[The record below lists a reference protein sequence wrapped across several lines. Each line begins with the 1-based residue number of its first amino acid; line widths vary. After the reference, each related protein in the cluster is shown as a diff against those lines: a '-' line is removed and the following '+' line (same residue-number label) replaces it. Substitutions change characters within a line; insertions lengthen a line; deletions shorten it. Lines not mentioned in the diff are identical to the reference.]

1 MAALIY
7 LHGFNSSPQSAK
19 ATQLQQWC
27 QAQHPH
33 IEVLVPQLPTFPA
46 EAAALLE
53 VCRGTARAGGVIAR
67 WLFCHLAVAVFHAA
81 GGSGESGGA
90 AV

>member
-46 EAAALLE
+46 EALR
-53 VCRGTARAGGVIAR
+53 C
-67 WLFCHLAVAVFHAA
+67 WK
-81 GGSGESGGA
+81 SW
-90 AV
+90 